1 MPEIAM
7 NERDQELLDKQL
19 WGVSPSPPSRSRGL
33 PLAFVAAFF
42 GGLLIGGILFPHKS
56 NQVQVPT
63 GDTPSAPSLLD
74 NSQATLR

>member
-1 MPEIAM
+1 MPEIAI

-63 GDTPSAPSLLD
+63 GDTPTALSLLD

>member
-1 MPEIAM
+1 M
-7 NERDQELLDKQL
+7 NDHDQELLDKQL
-19 WGVSPSPPSRSRGL
+19 WGVSPGPPSGGGGL

-56 NQVQVPT
+56 NQVQVTT
-63 GDTPSAPSLLD
+63 GDTTALSLLD